1 MKNKKIEEQY
11 EEWASSYEY
20 DKIEMFKKINISYEE
35 FMKIFIELC
44 SNGEVLM
51 EEIDDFIDEWHES
64 AQEIELHEFLG
75 MSWKE
80 YSAWVAEP
88 DILPFIVTAY
98 TENRP
103 LKEILEEHESL
114 PLAARADR
122 PQKAMMI
129 LKWLKSEGKID

>member
-1 MKNKKIEEQY
+1 MYKKIERT
-11 EEWASSYEY
+11 
-20 DKIEMFKKINISYEE
+20 
-35 FMKIFIELC
+35 FIELC
-44 SNGEVLM
+44 SNGEVLI

-64 AQEIELHEFLG
+64 AREIELHEFLG

-98 TENRP
+98 TKNRP
-103 LKEILEEHESL
+103 FKEILEEHESL
-114 PLAARADR
+114 PLAARADS
-122 PQKAMMI
+122 PKKARMI